1 MRRSS
6 GSRPPSQP
14 VRVVN
19 VVDGDTVDV
28 VPARARR
35 GGNVT
40 RVRLWG
46 IDAPEWDQPLG
57 REATLALGNLLRDGP
72 GVLRMEVFA
81 YDQYARAL
89 GLLYWERDGRGRSV
103 NRVMVGLGMAYTS
116 RHRQGAWFRKEL
128 GFYSEEA
135 DARRRNEG
143 IWALPNSLRVTPWAH
158 RSRVRRP
165 AEVGSPIRFV
175 LVLLAFAMLAS
186 VLLSTGLCERLAN

>member
-1 MRRSS
+1 M
-6 GSRPPSQP
+6 
-14 VRVVN
+14 RVVN